1 MAEEAGEVEIAH
13 SVSIRFDNGK
23 PVQIPSALLVEE
35 NVAAML
41 RRKHRMILCSDPLC

>member
-1 MAEEAGEVEIAH
+1 MAEEAGEVEISH

-35 NVAAML
+35 NVAKAP
-41 RRKHRMILCSDPLC
+41 KHVVFRPILLKNL